1 MKAFIPIVFLLGGLV
16 GFHSA
21 LRAQNN
27 LKWEMLTD
35 VSYSVKFDEQTQ
47 SAVMVPKYGNL
58 LTAVDGQIVEIKGYI
73 IPLNT
78 EGTEYILSAFP
89 YSACFFCGNAGKESV
104 VELAL
109 SSGKAR
115 FKTDQIATFKGKF
128 VLNYGDYGLN
138 YLLENAEVTELE

>member
-1 MKAFIPIVFLLGGLV
+1 
-16 GFHSA
+16 
-21 LRAQNN
+21 
-27 LKWEMLTD
+27 MLTD